1 MSDNLNKKVL
11 LIGAGQM
18 AVDYHKVLK
27 ALNCDIT
34 TVGRSENSAT
44 SYREKTGS
52 EIITGGIDAFLR
64 QNKQAFD
71 AVIVA
76 VGMEQLAPTTI
87 QLINN
92 KFLNILIEKPA
103 GMNEVEIRNLAQSAT
118 QFKANV
124 FVAYNRRFYSS
135 VLKAKEII
143 ELDGGVTSFNFEFTE
158 WSHIIEPMEK
168 KAGIKENWLLGNST
182 HVIDLA
188 FYLGGKP
195 SEISCYAA
203 GKLSWHDKAVFTGAG
218 KTKDDVL
225 FSYQA
230 NWDAP
235 GRWGV
240 EILTKK
246 SRLIL
251 RPMEDLQLQL
261 KGSVAI
267 NKVEID
273 NTLDKDFKPGLF
285 LQTKQFL
292 TGNISEFKTIKEQAE
307 MCDTYNHI
315 AKGY

>member
-11 LIGAGQM
+11 LIGAGPM
-18 AVDYHKVLK
+18 AVDYYKVLK
-27 ALNCDIT
+27 ALKCEIT
-34 TVGRSENSAT
+34 TIGRSEKSAA
-44 SYREKTGS
+44 SFEEKTGCK
-52 EIITGGIDAFLR
+52 IIAGGVGKFLQ
-64 QNKQAFD
+64 QNKETFD
-71 AVIVA
+71 AAIIAVA
-76 VGMEQLAPTTI
+76 TEELNDCASL
-87 QLINN
+87 LIDHGF
-92 KFLNILIEKPA
+92 KYILIEKPA
-103 GMNEVEIRNLAQSAT
+103 GLTYIEIIELNQ
-118 QFKANV
+118 KANQHQAEV
-124 FVAYNRRFYSS
+124 YVAYNRRLYSS

-143 ELDGGVTSFNFEFTE
+143 EQDGGVSSFNFEFTE
-158 WSHIIEPMEK
+158 WSHVIEPLQRK
-168 KAGIKENWLLGNST
+168 PGIKENWMLGNST

-195 SEISCYAA
+195 SEMNCYTA
-203 GKLSWHDKAVFTGAG
+203 GKLSWHDKAIFTGAG
-218 KTKDDVL
+218 KTKDGVP

-251 RPMEDLQLQL
+251 RPLEELYIQI
-261 KGSVAI
+261 KGSIEI

-273 NTLDKDFKPGLF
+273 NKLDKDFKPGLF

-307 MCDTYNHI
+307 MCDTYSNI
-315 AKGY
+315 AKGC